1 MSYGKLRPSDLLISA
16 DVDVA
21 VAQIV
26 LSPARVVATTPHPQL
41 VAPRDR
47 PKLQSLTRS
56 RRWENCW
63 DEVQCCSDR
72 CKNERKRKQQ
82 LANREQRAAAV
93 EGLAPDTAAAPAP
106 AVAVQQSPP

>member
-1 MSYGKLRPSDLLISA
+1 MPRGVKKENLPSKIC
-16 DVDVA
+16 
-21 VAQIV
+21 
-26 LSPARVVATTPHPQL
+26 ATCEKPFTWRK
-41 VAPRDR
+41 V
-47 PKLQSLTRS
+47 
-56 RRWENCW
+56 WENCW